1 MNDILKNIATRRSVR
16 KFRKQAVEREIIE
29 EIVEA
34 GRLAPS
40 ALNMQ
45 PWKFIVIRD
54 AGLIGE
60 LSGIAIERIR
70 KLYRLTP
77 LLRPFSKALKDQRVV
92 NAMKKTAES
101 SEDTVFYNAPFIIFI
116 ANDTN
121 CTSSEANCYIAGE
134 NMALAAHSLGIG
146 SCFIGRAKAIP
157 KETLRK
163 RLDLPGYYDVNVCM
177 AFGYPEE
184 LTKTPPAKKADTVKW
199 IGPDG
204 T

>member
-16 KFRKQAVEREIIE
+16 KFRRQAVPREIVE

-45 PWKFIVIRD
+45 PWKFIVVQD
-54 AGLIGE
+54 AELIAE
-60 LSGIAIERIR
+60 LSGIAAGRIR
-70 KLYRLTP
+70 KLYRLVP

-101 SEDTVFYNAPFIIFI
+101 NEDTVFYRAPFIIFI

-121 CTSSEANCYIAGE
+121 CASSEADCYIAGE

-157 KETLRK
+157 VKTLREK
-163 RLDLPGYYDVNVCM
+163 LDLPGHYNVNVCM

-184 LTKTPPAKKADTVKW
+184 LTKIPPAKKADTVKW